1 MDFLH
6 LNCFATAA
14 FSTEGLVAGEL
25 RRLGMQN
32 VHAVLGGVSFTSD
45 LAGAFLCC
53 LRLRFADRVMLEL
66 ALQDVLTFEDWF
78 QLVRSVEWE
87 QLLPPDAK
95 INVNGKCARSQLMS
109 ISDCQS
115 VCKKAIIERLRKARG
130 QKVFPETGFPYSI
143 HFSIHENHARL
154 CLDLCGEGLSRRGY
168 RTWNGE
174 APLRETLAAVM
185 VEVSPWRPGMPLYD
199 PCCGTGTLLIE
210 AAFREGHRAPG
221 MLRSFACENYAFT
234 DQNQLKQIREQV
246 KSEFEIDRIQNIAG
260 SDIDDNALVLARRH
274 IHQAGLDGHIQ
285 VHRQDLASLTMD
297 LTNGVFLC
305 NPPYGE
311 RMGDQKSCRRLYAAM
326 GKLFRRNP
334 TWSMTVIATDPAFEE
349 FFGMKADKRRRVYN
363 GRLECQILTFFAK

>member
-1 MDFLH
+1 MKPVLYMTVGIPASGKSYWAAGKTKDGVHHHSSDDIRKELGLDQGEMGGGKVFELLAGRVRDDLRQGFSVIYDATCMTRKRRMAFLES
-6 LNCFATAA
+6 LKNIDC
-14 FSTEGLVAGEL
+14 EK
-25 RRLGMQN
+25 R
-32 VHAVLGGVSFTSD
+32 AVL
-45 LAGAFLCC
+45 FLCPLAIC
-53 LRLRFADRVMLEL
+53 RKRNSLRDEFGKVPAH
-66 ALQDVLTFEDWF
+66 TF
-78 QLVRSVEWE
+78 
-87 QLLPPDAK
+87 
-95 INVNGKCARSQLMS
+95 
-109 ISDCQS
+109 
-115 VCKKAIIERLRKARG
+115 
-130 QKVFPETGFPYSI
+130 
-143 HFSIHENHARL
+143 
-154 CLDLCGEGLSRRGY
+154 
-168 RTWNGE
+168 
-174 APLRETLAAVM
+174 
-185 VEVSPWRPGMPLYD
+185 
-199 PCCGTGTLLIE
+199 
-210 AAFREGHRAPG
+210 PG